1 MSEETDIIIEEAEAE
16 PKLLDIIES
25 QVVIIN
31 ECHEWGSD
39 IYDDMAVDKIRIM
52 SQAFKL
58 ISKAQRKLL
67 SQI

>member
-1 MSEETDIIIEEAEAE
+1 MSDETDIIIEEAETE

-31 ECHEWGSD
+31 ECHEWSVD
-39 IYDDMAVDKIRIM
+39 LYDDMAADRIRIM
-52 SQAFKL
+52 SQAFR
-58 ISKAQRKLL
+58 IIAKAQRKLL

>member
-1 MSEETDIIIEEAEAE
+1 MSEETDIIIEDAEAE

-31 ECHEWGSD
+31 ECHEWVSD

-58 ISKAQRKLL
+58 IAKAQRKLL

>member
-1 MSEETDIIIEEAEAE
+1 MSEETDIIIEEAEQE

-31 ECHEWGSD
+31 ECHEWGVD
-39 IYDDMAVDKIRIM
+39 MYDDMAADRIRIM
-52 SQAFKL
+52 SQAFRI

>member
-1 MSEETDIIIEEAEAE
+1 MSEDTDIIIEDAEPE

-31 ECHEWGSD
+31 ECHEWSVD
-39 IYDDMAVDKIRIM
+39 LYDDMAADKIRIM
-52 SQAFKL
+52 SQAFR
-58 ISKAQRKLL
+58 IIAKAQRKLL

>member
-39 IYDDMAVDKIRIM
+39 VYDDMAADKIRIM
-52 SQAFKL
+52 SNAFKL
-58 ISKAQRKLL
+58 IAKAQKKLMT
-67 SQI
+67 QI

>member
-1 MSEETDIIIEEAEAE
+1 MSEDTDSIIEEAEPE

-31 ECHEWGSD
+31 ECHEWSVD
-39 IYDDMAVDKIRIM
+39 LYDDMAADKIRII
-52 SQAFKL
+52 SQAFR
-58 ISKAQRKLL
+58 IIAKAQRKLL